1 MSIFQEQIPMLLLTI
16 FIILFIFCIMQK
28 FMYTKQSIKY
38 SHDDHVGSH
47 TNSNMITLYDLDA
60 KTYDINGK
68 INKEISIL
76 FTMIEQNTKKKLKEN
91 FTIDTSTLQNY
102 NANLG
107 VLQTYLA
114 TYQST
119 DLQNIKNIMKTVNDT
134 ALVGKQQILDLLTNI
149 YMMRYLENINQIN
162 ATTYKEFLKY
172 EYPSQNKFYKQ
183 YQ

>member
-1 MSIFQEQIPMLLLTI
+1 MSILQEQIPMLLLTI

-28 FMYTKQSIKY
+28 FMYNKQSIKY
-38 SHDDHVGSH
+38 SHDDNVGSH
-47 TNSNMITLYDLDA
+47 SNPNMITLYDLDTN
-60 KTYDINGK
+60 TYDINGK

-119 DLQNIKNIMKTVNDT
+119 DLKNIQNIMKTVNDK

-172 EYPSQNKFYKQ
+172 EYPEQNKFYKQ

>member
-1 MSIFQEQIPMLLLTI
+1 
-16 FIILFIFCIMQK
+16 
-28 FMYTKQSIKY
+28 MYNNQTIKY
-38 SHDDHVGSH
+38 SHDDHTDDHTDSHAGLHAGSH
-47 TNSNMITLYDLDA
+47 TGLHSDSHIKHNIIKLYDLDT

-76 FTMIEQNTKKKLKEN
+76 FTMIEQNTKQKLKEN

-114 TYQST
+114 TYQSS
-119 DLQNIKNIMKTVNDT
+119 DLQNIKKIMKTVNDT

-172 EYPSQNKFYKQ
+172 ESPSQNKFYKQ
-183 YQ
+183 WQ

>member
-1 MSIFQEQIPMLLLTI
+1 
-16 FIILFIFCIMQK
+16 MQK
-28 FMYTKQSIKY
+28 FMYNNQTIKY
-38 SHDDHVGSH
+38 SHDDRVCSH
-47 TNSNMITLYDLDA
+47 ANPNMIRLYDLDT
-60 KTYDINGK
+60 KIYDTDGK

-119 DLQNIKNIMKTVNDT
+119 DLKNIQNIMKTVNDK

-172 EYPSQNKFYKQ
+172 EYPEQNKFYKQ